1 MWVELNMK
9 IATNLL
15 ISLIAFF
22 IAISIA
28 IATGIELVF
37 NAVFLAF
44 AIQWIA
50 FIPAY
55 IFQTEKFYDLTG
67 SLTYLL
73 VIWYSL
79 TLSSDQFTNLNG
91 ANIVIVLLISLWAI
105 RLGSFLFMR
114 IHHDG
119 EDKRFR
125 SIKPSASQF
134 FMTWTLQGLWVSLCS
149 MCALTAISSNTGIV
163 TNAFFYIGLALF
175 ILGFTIEVMADMEK
189 SAFKA
194 IQENKDKF
202 ITTGLWARS
211 RHPNYFGEIVLR
223 CGIFLLCCRSFSGI
237 MWFSFLSPVFVAVML
252 IKVTGVPGHDK
263 RALHLWASDP
273 EYMQYRRRT
282 SLIIPL
288 PPRDVS
294 HTRRAPAS
302 SMDSDGENRPLV
314 ILRHKTTYSAVP
326 TEDFEELPVLSDD
339 DDDDDDDG
347 GALGEQQSL
356 GSLELLGRG

>member
-1 MWVELNMK
+1 MK

-28 IATGIELVF
+28 LATGIELVF

-134 FMTWTLQGLWVSLCS
+134 VMTWTLQGLWVSLCS

-175 ILGFTIEVMADMEK
+175 ILGFAIEVMADMEK

-194 IQENKDKF
+194 NQENKDKF

-211 RHPNYFGEIVLR
+211 RHPNYFGEIVLWT
-223 CGIFLLCCRSFSGI
+223 GIAVMSFSSLEGLKYLTLI
-237 MWFSFLSPVFVAVML
+237 SPIFTYLLLVYVSGVRML
-252 IKVTGVPGHDK
+252 EARGDLKWGD
-263 RALHLWASDP
+263 DP
-273 EYMQYRRRT
+273 AYQEYKK
-282 SLIIPL
+282 
-288 PPRDVS
+288 
-294 HTRRAPAS
+294 
-302 SMDSDGENRPLV
+302 
-314 ILRHKTTYSAVP
+314 KT
-326 TEDFEELPVLSDD
+326 PVLFIKI
-339 DDDDDDDG
+339 
-347 GALGEQQSL
+347 
-356 GSLELLGRG
+356 

>member
-1 MWVELNMK
+1 MK

-175 ILGFTIEVMADMEK
+175 ILGFAIEVMADMEK

-194 IQENKDKF
+194 NQENKDKF
-202 ITTGLWARS
+202 INTGLWARS
-211 RHPNYFGEIVLR
+211 RHPNYFGEIVLWT
-223 CGIFLLCCRSFSGI
+223 GIAVMSFSSLEGLQYLTLI
-237 MWFSFLSPVFVAVML
+237 SPIFTYLLLVYVSGVRML
-252 IKVTGVPGHDK
+252 EARGDLKWGD
-263 RALHLWASDP
+263 DP
-273 EYMQYRRRT
+273 EYQEYKKRT
-282 SLIIPL
+282 
-288 PPRDVS
+288 
-294 HTRRAPAS
+294 
-302 SMDSDGENRPLV
+302 
-314 ILRHKTTYSAVP
+314 
-326 TEDFEELPVLSDD
+326 PVLFIKI
-339 DDDDDDDG
+339 
-347 GALGEQQSL
+347 
-356 GSLELLGRG
+356 

>member
-1 MWVELNMK
+1 MK
-9 IATNLL
+9 IITNLL
-15 ISLIAFF
+15 ISLLAFV

-28 IATGIELVF
+28 VATGIELVF

-67 SLTYLL
+67 SLTYLS

-79 TLSSDQFTNLNG
+79 ALSSDQFTNING
-91 ANIVIVLLISLWAI
+91 ANIAIVLLISLWAI

-149 MCALTAISSNTGIV
+149 MCALTAISSNTGVV
-163 TNAFFYIGLALF
+163 TNIFFYIGLALF
-175 ILGFTIEVMADMEK
+175 ITGFTVEVVADMQK

-194 IQENKDKF
+194 IPANKDKF
-202 ITTGLWARS
+202 ITLGLWAKS
-211 RHPNYFGEIVLR
+211 RHPNYLGEIVLWT
-223 CGIFLLCCRSFSGI
+223 GIAVMSFSSLQGLQYLTLI
-237 MWFSFLSPVFVAVML
+237 SPIFTYLLLVYVSGVRML
-252 IKVTGVPGHDK
+252 EARGDLKWGD
-263 RALHLWASDP
+263 DP
-273 EYMQYRRRT
+273 DYQNYKKST
-282 SLIIPL
+282 
-288 PPRDVS
+288 
-294 HTRRAPAS
+294 
-302 SMDSDGENRPLV
+302 
-314 ILRHKTTYSAVP
+314 P
-326 TEDFEELPVLSDD
+326 TLFFKFF
-339 DDDDDDDG
+339 
-347 GALGEQQSL
+347 
-356 GSLELLGRG
+356 

>member
-1 MWVELNMK
+1 MK

-15 ISLIAFF
+15 IALIAFF

-175 ILGFTIEVMADMEK
+175 IFGFAIEVMADMEK

-194 IQENKDKF
+194 NQENKDKF

-211 RHPNYFGEIVLR
+211 RHPNYFGEIVLWT
-223 CGIFLLCCRSFSGI
+223 GIAVMSFSSLEGLQYLTLI
-237 MWFSFLSPVFVAVML
+237 SPIFTYLLLVYVSGVRML
-252 IKVTGVPGHDK
+252 EARGDLKWGD
-263 RALHLWASDP
+263 DP
-273 EYMQYRRRT
+273 AYQEYKK
-282 SLIIPL
+282 
-288 PPRDVS
+288 
-294 HTRRAPAS
+294 
-302 SMDSDGENRPLV
+302 
-314 ILRHKTTYSAVP
+314 KT
-326 TEDFEELPVLSDD
+326 PVLFIKI
-339 DDDDDDDG
+339 
-347 GALGEQQSL
+347 
-356 GSLELLGRG
+356 

>member
-1 MWVELNMK
+1 MK

-28 IATGIELVF
+28 LATGIELVF

-163 TNAFFYIGLALF
+163 INAFFYIGLALF
-175 ILGFTIEVMADMEK
+175 ILGFAIEVMADMEK

-194 IQENKDKF
+194 NQENKDKF

-211 RHPNYFGEIVLR
+211 RHPNYFGEIVLWT
-223 CGIFLLCCRSFSGI
+223 GIAVMSFSSLEGLQYLTLI
-237 MWFSFLSPVFVAVML
+237 SPIFTYLLLVYVSGVRML
-252 IKVTGVPGHDK
+252 EARGDLKWGD
-263 RALHLWASDP
+263 DP
-273 EYMQYRRRT
+273 AYQEYKK
-282 SLIIPL
+282 
-288 PPRDVS
+288 
-294 HTRRAPAS
+294 
-302 SMDSDGENRPLV
+302 
-314 ILRHKTTYSAVP
+314 KT
-326 TEDFEELPVLSDD
+326 PVLFIKI
-339 DDDDDDDG
+339 
-347 GALGEQQSL
+347 
-356 GSLELLGRG
+356 

>member
-163 TNAFFYIGLALF
+163 MNAFFYIGLALF
-175 ILGFTIEVMADMEK
+175 ILGFAIEVMADMEK

-194 IQENKDKF
+194 NQENKDKF

-211 RHPNYFGEIVLR
+211 RHPNYFGEIVLWT
-223 CGIFLLCCRSFSGI
+223 GIAVMSFSSLEGLQYLTLI
-237 MWFSFLSPVFVAVML
+237 SPIFTYLLLVYVSGVRML
-252 IKVTGVPGHDK
+252 EA
-263 RALHLWASDP
+263 RADLKWGDNPAYQ
-273 EYMQYRRRT
+273 EYKK
-282 SLIIPL
+282 
-288 PPRDVS
+288 
-294 HTRRAPAS
+294 
-302 SMDSDGENRPLV
+302 
-314 ILRHKTTYSAVP
+314 KT
-326 TEDFEELPVLSDD
+326 PVLFIKI
-339 DDDDDDDG
+339 
-347 GALGEQQSL
+347 
-356 GSLELLGRG
+356 

>member
-1 MWVELNMK
+1 MK
-9 IATNLL
+9 IVTNLL

-28 IATGIELVF
+28 IATEIEVVF

-55 IFQTEKFYDLTG
+55 VFQTEKFYDLTG
-67 SLTYLL
+67 SLTYLS

-79 TLSSDQFTNLNG
+79 AVSSDQFTNLNV
-91 ANIVIVLLISLWAI
+91 ANIAIVLLISLWAI

-175 ILGFTIEVMADMEK
+175 ILGFSIEVMADMEK

-194 IQENKDKF
+194 IQDNKDKF

-211 RHPNYFGEIVLR
+211 RHPNYFGEIVLWT
-223 CGIFLLCCRSFSGI
+223 GIAVMSFSSLQGLQYLTLI
-237 MWFSFLSPVFVAVML
+237 SPIFTYLLLVYVSGVRML
-252 IKVTGVPGHDK
+252 EARGDLKWGD
-263 RALHLWASDP
+263 DP
-273 EYMQYRRRT
+273 EYQEYKKRT
-282 SLIIPL
+282 
-288 PPRDVS
+288 
-294 HTRRAPAS
+294 
-302 SMDSDGENRPLV
+302 
-314 ILRHKTTYSAVP
+314 
-326 TEDFEELPVLSDD
+326 PVLFIKI
-339 DDDDDDDG
+339 
-347 GALGEQQSL
+347 
-356 GSLELLGRG
+356 